1 MVKKVIGRC
10 LLGQILKKRRMTQ
23 EDLAIITGI
32 HKSQINEYIN
42 NKRTMML
49 NSAKI
54 IATALDCKIDDLYKW
69 NE

>member
-10 LLGQILKKRRMTQ
+10 LLGQILKKRHMTQ
-23 EDLAIITGI
+23 EDLSAITGI

-49 NSAKI
+49 NSAKV
-54 IATALDCKIDDLYKW
+54 IADSLNCKIDDLYNWKK
-69 NE
+69 